1 MKDFSIEDLRE
12 GEIMGKQDDDL
23 EVQKQKDLEH
33 SMYIF
38 ALNDDI
44 RSGGADKQR
53 RAYSNKNVKRRAHS
67 NTVNLIPRDKVN
79 RFEPPSCGFNGL
91 INTAV
96 LDDRIKG
103 ANSIGEQIKSTRA
116 EALILEDEVI
126 DH

>member
-1 MKDFSIEDLRE
+1 
-12 GEIMGKQDDDL
+12 
-23 EVQKQKDLEH
+23 
-33 SMYIF
+33 MYIY

-44 RSGGADKQR
+44 RSGGADKQK
-53 RAYSNKNVKRRAHS
+53 RAYSNKIVKRKAYS

-103 ANSIGEQIKSTRA
+103 ANSIGE
-116 EALILEDEVI
+116 
-126 DH
+126 